1 MLWTGM
7 NGLIPQSFIDE
18 LIARTDVIEIIGSR
32 ISLKKAGREYKAVC
46 PFHDEKTPSF
56 TVSPHKG
63 FYHCFGCGAHGTA
76 IAFLMNYENL
86 GFVDA
91 VEALAE
97 IHGLEI
103 PTSKNERNSSQSAVL
118 HDLLSEADQ
127 LYRAALRKNS
137 AAVDYLKNRGIDGE
151 TAGRFG
157 IGYAPDA
164 WDTVLKGLG
173 GNDRRNKDLIEA
185 GLVIRNEQG
194 RQYDRFRD
202 RIMFPIRD
210 PRGRII
216 GFGGRLLNN
225 GEPKYL
231 NSPETPV
238 FHKGQAL
245 YGLYEARHISQK
257 KPPPGAN
264 NPSAPV
270 LVVEGYLD
278 VASLTQ
284 HEISPAVATLGTAT
298 TPAHVRQLTRLTD
311 SVIFCFDGDRA
322 GKAAAW
328 KAMEA
333 VLPHAGDKVDLKF
346 LLLPEGED
354 PDSLLR
360 SRGSTYFL
368 ELIDQAIPL
377 SNFLLGE
384 LASRIDLS
392 STDGRSRLAT
402 LTKPLFNRL
411 PTGVYREL
419 LLAQLAERVGLS
431 KERLD
436 ALLVEE
442 PPTASSL
449 DRAPHAQTAQNSP
462 AVTDIEQRSPLIRK
476 AIELILHH
484 PEAGTTVE
492 KIPALTEVNQPGS
505 ALLRQL
511 LDVVTENTDIT
522 TAGLLERFRNDS
534 EGQYLGRLVTAQPLD
549 DGEAVPQ
556 VLKDSLERIV
566 ENYQKERLGA
576 LLAKGNSLEP
586 QERMELEELLRK
598 KPKKH

>member
-1 MLWTGM
+1 M
-7 NGLIPQSFIDE
+7 NGLIPQAFIDE

-103 PTSKNERNSSQSAVL
+103 PTTKNERNSSQSAVL

-173 GNDRRNKDLIEA
+173 GNDQRNKDLIEA

-245 YGLYEARHISQK
+245 YGLYEARHIGQK
-257 KPPPGAN
+257 
-264 NPSAPV
+264 NPLPDAKNASAPV

-284 HEISPAVATLGTAT
+284 HGISPAVATLGTAT
-298 TPAHVRQLTRLTD
+298 TPAHIRQLTRLTD
-311 SVIFCFDGDRA
+311 SIIFCFDGDRA

-360 SRGSTYFL
+360 SRGTDYFL
-368 ELIDQAIPL
+368 DLINQATPL
-377 SNFLLGE
+377 SDFLLGE
-384 LASRIDLS
+384 LSNRIDLS

-419 LLAQLAERVGLS
+419 LLAQLAEQVGLS
-431 KERLD
+431 KERLEG
-436 ALLVEE
+436 LLIEE
-442 PPTASSL
+442 PPRASRL
-449 DRAPHAQTAQNSP
+449 DRAPQTQAYQTSP
-462 AVTDIEQRSPLIRK
+462 AVSDVEQRSPLIRK

-484 PEAGTTVE
+484 PETGMALD
-492 KIPALTEVNQPGS
+492 KIPALTKVNQPGS

-511 LDVVTENTDIT
+511 LDVVTENTGIT
-522 TAGLLERFRNDS
+522 TAGLLERFRDDP

-566 ENYQKERLGA
+566 ENHQKERLGA
-576 LLAKGNSLEP
+576 LLAKGPSLEH
-586 QERMELEELLRK
+586 QERTELEELLRK

>member
-1 MLWTGM
+1 M

-97 IHGLEI
+97 VHGLEV
-103 PTSKNERNSSQSAVL
+103 PTTKHERNSSQSAIL
-118 HDLLSEADQ
+118 YDLLSEADQ
-127 LYRAALRKNS
+127 LYRAALRKHS
-137 AAVDYLKNRGIDGE
+137 VAVDYLKNRGIDGE
-151 TAGRFG
+151 TAGRFA

-173 GNDRRNKDLIEA
+173 GNDKRNKDLIEA
-185 GLVIRNEQG
+185 GLVIKNEQG

-492 KIPALTEVNQPGS
+492 KIPALAEVNQPGS

>member
-1 MLWTGM
+1 M

-18 LIARTDVIEIIGSR
+18 LIARTDIIEIIGSR

-91 VEALAE
+91 VEALAD
-97 IHGLEI
+97 IHGLEV
-103 PTSKNERNSSQSAVL
+103 PTTKQERSSSHANVL
-118 HDLLSEADQ
+118 HEVLSEADQ
-127 LYRAALRKNS
+127 LYRTALRKHPM
-137 AAVDYLKNRGIDGE
+137 AVEYLKNRGIDGE
-151 TAGRFG
+151 TAGRFA

-164 WDTVLKGLG
+164 WDTVLKELG
-173 GNDRRNKDLIEA
+173 GNDKRTKDLIEA
-185 GLVIRNEQG
+185 GLVIKNEQG
-194 RQYDRFRD
+194 RLYDRFRD

-216 GFGGRLLNN
+216 GFGGRLLNS

-245 YGLYEARHISQK
+245 YGIYEARHTGQK
-257 KPPPGAN
+257 N
-264 NPSAPV
+264 TPSGTNQTPAPV

-284 HEISPAVATLGTAT
+284 HGIGPAVATLGTAT
-298 TPAHVRQLTRLTD
+298 TPAHIRQLTRLTG

-328 KAMEA
+328 KAMET
-333 VLPHAGDKVDLKF
+333 VLPQAGDKVELKF
-346 LLLPEGED
+346 LLLPDGED

-360 SRGSTYFL
+360 SRGTAFFL
-368 ELIDQAIPL
+368 ELIDQALPL
-377 SNFLLGE
+377 SDFLLGE

-392 STDGRSRLAT
+392 SADGRSRLAA
-402 LTKPLFNRL
+402 LTRPLFNRL
-411 PTGVYREL
+411 PTGIYREL

-431 KERLD
+431 KERLE
-436 ALLVEE
+436 ALLEEE
-442 PPTASSL
+442 PRSASRLGRRPTV
-449 DRAPHAQTAQNSP
+449 QTNHTSP
-462 AVTDIEQRSPLIRK
+462 DHSNLVQRSPLIRK

-484 PEAGTTVE
+484 PKAGMDLENTPE
-492 KIPALTEVNQPGS
+492 LIEVNQPG
-505 ALLRQL
+505 AELLRRL
-511 LDVVTENTDIT
+511 LETVAENTDIT
-522 TAGLLERFRNDS
+522 TAGLLERFRNDP
-534 EGQYLGRLVTAQPLD
+534 EGQHLGRLASAQLLD
-549 DGEAVPQ
+549 DGEVVHQ
-556 VLKDSLERIV
+556 VLKDSLDRIV
-566 ENYQKERLGA
+566 QNYRKERLGA
-576 LLAKGNSLEP
+576 LLAKGQSLES
-586 QERMELEELLRK
+586 QERAELEELLRK
-598 KPKKH
+598 NPRNTGEF